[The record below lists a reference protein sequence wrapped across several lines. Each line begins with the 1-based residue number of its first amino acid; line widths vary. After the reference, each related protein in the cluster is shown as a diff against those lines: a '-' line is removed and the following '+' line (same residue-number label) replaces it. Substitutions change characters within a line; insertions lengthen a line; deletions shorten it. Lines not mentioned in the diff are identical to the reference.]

1 MEPALMCI
9 SMAGQLREMS
19 YRGATFVDL
28 DGTLLTCNS
37 MRIFMKRLP
46 TVLLKRHAVGA
57 FCSSLW
63 WMAGRLLRMTS
74 HKDMKWHLT
83 KIARRHL
90 IEEDW
95 EKMAARMLEYV
106 NPLVREYVDSPS
118 REKCV
123 KYIATAAMEEYALP
137 LSRLLGYEGAVA
149 SRFVNE
155 QSEYE
160 EMRGLSKL
168 YGIQALLNEKRLRP
182 ESFLTDH
189 YDDIPTARE
198 YPGLTILVNPT
209 RKMQSI
215 FHRVG
220 VTRYLR

>member
-1 MEPALMCI
+1 
-9 SMAGQLREMS
+9 MAEQLQEMS
-19 YRGATFVDL
+19 CRGATFVDL
-28 DGTLLTCNS
+28 DGTLVTCNS
-37 MRIFMKRLP
+37 MHIFMKRLP
-46 TVLLKRHAVGA
+46 AVLLKRHAVGA
-57 FCSSLW
+57 CCASLW
-63 WMAGRLLRMTS
+63 WMGCRLMKMTS

-83 KIARRHL
+83 KIARKHL
-90 IEEDW
+90 LDSDW
-95 EKMAARMLEYV
+95 EKMATRMFENV

-118 REKCV
+118 REKCA

-149 SRFVNE
+149 TRFADE
-155 QSEYE
+155 KPEYE
-160 EMRGLSKL
+160 EMRGVSKL
-168 YGIQALLNEKRLRP
+168 HGIQALLNEERLRL

-215 FHRVG
+215 FHRMG
-220 VTRYLR
+220 VTRYLQKRKH